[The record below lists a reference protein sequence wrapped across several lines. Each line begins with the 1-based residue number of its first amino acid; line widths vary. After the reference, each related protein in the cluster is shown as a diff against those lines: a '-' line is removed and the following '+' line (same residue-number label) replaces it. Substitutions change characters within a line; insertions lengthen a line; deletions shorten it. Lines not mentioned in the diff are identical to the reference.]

1 MGTRFTPEHLHHNP
15 NTINMAMNNPTQI
28 FADDVQ
34 EEKGEN
40 ARLSAFVGAIAV
52 GDLVK
57 STLGPKGMDKILQS
71 ASTGQILVTNDGA
84 TILKSIA
91 LDNAAAK
98 VLVNI
103 SKVQDDEVGDGTT
116 SVAVLAAELLREAE
130 QLVNQKIHPQTI
142 IEGFRIASSAAL
154 KALEEQAVD
163 NSKNTDRF
171 REDLVAIA
179 RTTLSSKV
187 LSQDRD
193 YFANLATDAV
203 LRMQGS
209 TDLTH
214 IQVIKKPGGKLSDS
228 YLDPG
233 FILDKKFGVNQPKR
247 VENAKILVANTSMDT
262 DKVKIFGAR
271 VKVESTGKLAEL
283 EKAEREKMKNKV
295 ERIKGHGINCFVN
308 RQLIYNWPE
317 QLFSDAGI
325 SSIEHA
331 DFDGVE
337 RLALV
342 TGAEIT
348 STFDHPEHVKL
359 GHCDLIEE
367 VIIGEDSLIRFS
379 GVAAGRACTIVLRGA
394 TEQLLDEAERSLHDA
409 LAVLSQTVG
418 SPKVT
423 LGGGCAEMVMAKA
436 VDQAAQNVAGKK
448 ALAVDSFAKALRQ
461 LPTILADNAGLDSSD
476 LVARLRKAVYGGMS
490 NSGLD
495 LMTPGGG
502 ITDMRELGVVE
513 SYKLKRAVVS
523 SASEAAELLLRV
535 DNIIR
540 AAPRQRQAM

>member
-1 MGTRFTPEHLHHNP
+1 MSYQ
-15 NTINMAMNNPTQI
+15 NPTQI
-28 FADDVQ
+28 FEDGAT
-34 EEKGEN
+34 EEKAEN

-57 STLGPKGMDKILQS
+57 STMGPKGMDKILQS
-71 ASTGQILVTNDGA
+71 ASTGEIMVTNDGA

-142 IEGFRIASSAAL
+142 IEGYRIASHAAL
-154 KALEEQAVD
+154 TALGEIAVD
-163 NSKNTDRF
+163 HSSDPAAF
-171 REDLVAIA
+171 RKDLIAIA

-193 YFANLATDAV
+193 HFSNLAVDAV
-203 LRMQGS
+203 LRLKGS

-214 IQVIKKPGGKLSDS
+214 IQVIKKAGGKLNDS
-228 YLDPG
+228 YLDSG
-233 FILDKKFGVNQPKR
+233 FILDKRIGVNQPKR
-247 VENAKILVANTSMDT
+247 LQNAKILVANTAMDT
-262 DKVKIFGAR
+262 DKIKIFGAR
-271 VKVESTGKLAEL
+271 VKVDSTGKLGEL
-283 EKAEREKMKNKV
+283 EKAEREKMKEKV
-295 ERIKGHGINCFVN
+295 DRIKAHGINCFVN

-317 QLFSDAGI
+317 QLFADAGI
-325 SSIEHA
+325 MSIEHA

-342 TGAEIT
+342 TGGDIT
-348 STFDHPEHVKL
+348 STFDHPENVKL
-359 GHCDLIEE
+359 GRCDLIEE

-379 GVAAGRACTIVLRGA
+379 GVAAGNACTIVLRGA

-409 LAVLSQTVG
+409 LAVLSQTVKE
-418 SPKVT
+418 PRTT

-436 VDQAAQNVAGKK
+436 VDHAAQNAAGKK

-461 LPTILADNAGLDSSD
+461 LPTILADNAGFDSSD
-476 LVARLRKAVYGGMS
+476 LVARLRKAVYSGMTS
-490 NSGLD
+490 AGLD
-495 LMTPGGG
+495 MNKPGGG
-502 ITDMRELGVVE
+502 IADMRDLGVIE

-540 AAPRQRQAM
+540 SAPRKRERM